1 MAPWQ
6 GPPRLLPPRSLR
18 GDPGRAWR
26 PSSPGDKVQGQRG
39 DQAGLHHRAARLQD
53 GGARRVVLKVR
64 NVWILW
70 ECWCFFFIKKRI
82 VSEWYSVQTEKWF

>member
-18 GDPGRAWR
+18 GDPGRAGR
-26 PSSPGDKVQGQRG
+26 PSPPGDKVQGQRG
-39 DQAGLHHRAARLQD
+39 DQAGLHHRAARIQD

-64 NVWILW
+64 NVLV
-70 ECWCFFFIKKRI
+70 FVVMVGFLFLKK
-82 VSEWYSVQTEKWF
+82 KL